1 MEKRHYIGKGI
12 FALLVVAA
20 TLAGCSKDSDNNDNP
35 TPPEVQDPYKGW
47 PTQPKIKEGETSY
60 ISFYTQREVGE
71 AFIFNLYGNGWID
84 LNNNGVQDPDEK
96 TELFMGDKKISPLP
110 SQVFTIYGK
119 INTLNAFDCR
129 LKGLDVSHTSN
140 LEDLRVE
147 INSLT
152 ELNLK
157 ENRGL
162 TYLSAYE
169 NKLPQL
175 DLKEN
180 KDLTY
185 LNLSKNAI
193 EQLDLTENKALTYL
207 DIAEN
212 AIRQLNLAEN
222 KALTNLYAAKNAFQQ
237 LDLTKNEALTD
248 LEVSNN
254 QLTALDLRANT
265 QLTWVDLSGN
275 KLSEEAM
282 LKTVESLPQREEASQ
297 GKIVLQ
303 TFRIVEGKQE
313 VENNKPN
320 EEALKKLGAK
330 KWKAQF
336 INKEGEPKE
345 YNGKLNAPHEK
356 P

>member
-162 TYLSAYE
+162 TYRLMRTSFLS
-169 NKLPQL
+169 
-175 DLKEN
+175 
-180 KDLTY
+180 
-185 LNLSKNAI
+185 
-193 EQLDLTENKALTYL
+193 
-207 DIAEN
+207 
-212 AIRQLNLAEN
+212 
-222 KALTNLYAAKNAFQQ
+222 
-237 LDLTKNEALTD
+237 
-248 LEVSNN
+248 
-254 QLTALDLRANT
+254 
-265 QLTWVDLSGN
+265 
-275 KLSEEAM
+275 
-282 LKTVESLPQREEASQ
+282 
-297 GKIVLQ
+297 
-303 TFRIVEGKQE
+303 
-313 VENNKPN
+313 
-320 EEALKKLGAK
+320 
-330 KWKAQF
+330 
-336 INKEGEPKE
+336 
-345 YNGKLNAPHEK
+345 
-356 P
+356 